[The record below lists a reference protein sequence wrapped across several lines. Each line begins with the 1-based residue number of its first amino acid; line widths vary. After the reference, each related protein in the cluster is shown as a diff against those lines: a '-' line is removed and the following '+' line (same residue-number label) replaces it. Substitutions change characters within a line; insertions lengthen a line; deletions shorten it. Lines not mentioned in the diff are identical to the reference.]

1 MPYESRD
8 VLWDVQTV
16 EPLSDGHHLLV
27 FCITDNILSLLH
39 TFNCTMSVFNQMLLD
54 LGHGDFVVGQLHCE
68 FVRVFLFAFKE
79 LEE

>member
-1 MPYESRD
+1 
-8 VLWDVQTV
+8 
-16 EPLSDGHHLLV
+16 
-27 FCITDNILSLLH
+27 
-39 TFNCTMSVFNQMLLD
+39 MSVFNQMLLD